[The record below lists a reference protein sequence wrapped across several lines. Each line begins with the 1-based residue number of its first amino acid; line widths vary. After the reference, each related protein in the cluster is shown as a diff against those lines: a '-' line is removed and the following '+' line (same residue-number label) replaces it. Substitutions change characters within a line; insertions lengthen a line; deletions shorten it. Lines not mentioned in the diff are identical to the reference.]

1 MDLKLTINF
10 TLLTQIDVEQ
20 NKSLSSLTYCK
31 ESLAI
36 ERASHKDWYSSTKA
50 SMPHS
55 VRYLYIVRKIQ
66 LSAWLAMLPNMQCGG
81 GCLKGKS
88 IRAI

>member
-1 MDLKLTINF
+1 MDLKLTTNF

-36 ERASHKDWYSSTKA
+36 ERASHKD
-50 SMPHS
+50 
-55 VRYLYIVRKIQ
+55 
-66 LSAWLAMLPNMQCGG
+66 
-81 GCLKGKS
+81 
-88 IRAI
+88 